1 MGNSFHFSRWQ
12 NVFFLTNLIDKQV
25 EKSGKDSLLKLW
37 KLGWGVLI
45 EDRKLHFEIFLWS
58 SIWQLLSWGWL
69 FFCVPFIMVWLTW
82 IIEYDTIL
90 TSFGQAIFFFPS
102 VCEMLHKQMKN
113 TQGFYEVETFNS
125 MMKMDRTINEM
136 DENVWNG
143 CSARRN
149 PKYKIL
155 QFLDLVQICKFAA
168 EMRRTQSA
176 CPCLQDSS
184 SPRTWKIVCMASNH
198 TPNQGSRNCGAS
210 SQADFIQNNFL
221 W

>member
-1 MGNSFHFSRWQ
+1 MGLIALLCSFHHSVIDLDNRVWHH
-12 NVFFLTNLIDKQV
+12 IDKFWI
-25 EKSGKDSLLKLW
+25 GYFLFSLY
-37 KLGWGVLI
+37 
-45 EDRKLHFEIFLWS
+45 EI
-58 SIWQLLSWGWL
+58 
-69 FFCVPFIMVWLTW
+69 
-82 IIEYDTIL
+82 
-90 TSFGQAIFFFPS
+90 
-102 VCEMLHKQMKN
+102 LHKQMKN

-125 MMKMDRTINEM
+125 ILKMDRTINDM

-143 CSARRN
+143 CSARRT

-210 SQADFIQNNFL
+210 SQADFIQNYFL
-221 W
+221 R